1 MIFISGD
8 SVKGE
13 SEKDLVWLLLGYCY
27 DEIIV
32 RLGRDDA

>member
-1 MIFISGD
+1 MIFVSGD
-8 SVKGE
+8 SAKGE
-13 SEKDLVWLLLGYCY
+13 SEGDLVWLLLGYCY